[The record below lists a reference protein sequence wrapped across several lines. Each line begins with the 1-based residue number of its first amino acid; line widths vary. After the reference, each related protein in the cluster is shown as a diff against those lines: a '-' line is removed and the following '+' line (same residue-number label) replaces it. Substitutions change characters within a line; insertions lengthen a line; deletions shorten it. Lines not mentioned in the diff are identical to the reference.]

1 MKKRKVAPPFLTGI
15 WGSTGEGKKR
25 FGQRGD
31 GSGSDDLTNENRM
44 GHFKLFI
51 FLVLGLLLA
60 RLWQLTVVAGAKN
73 RELAEN
79 NRIKFVKV
87 EAPRGK
93 IFDRSGSQLAISG
106 EQFFLELE
114 SGRRAIFQE
123 QARELIE
130 QGLAGEDFES
140 DLGRVRREMVRVYP
154 LGEVAAHVIGYV
166 QSNQSEMGDRQGRLG
181 IEETYDNVLSGVD
194 GAKIVEVDA
203 QGRAISI
210 LGEKKARGGQ
220 DVVITID
227 ADLQNLAF
235 EVLAKNIKKAGVR
248 GGALVIANPKN
259 GEILALVSLP
269 SFDPLDIGK
278 FTTSADAPLFNRVV
292 AGTYTPG
299 SVFKIV
305 TSLAGLESAK
315 IDKDTEIE
323 DVGEFELGGVRF
335 SNWYYNTYG
344 GREGFL
350 KIDRAIARSNDIFFF
365 RVGERIGLGVL
376 RKWALALGF
385 GQKTGIDLPGEAFGL
400 VGDELW
406 KMANHNTGW
415 YLGDTLHLAIGQ
427 GFILATPLQV
437 NVATAFVGNGGNLIR
452 PHLVS
457 KVRAENDREIVTDS
471 NLRKVN
477 LGKENLQ
484 IVADGMRKA
493 CIKDG
498 TGWPFFEAAY
508 SVGCKTGTAEKAQG
522 NPHAWFT
529 AFAPYDDPEI
539 AITVIIE
546 NGGEGSSVA
555 GPVAREILDWWF
567 ASHIK

>member
-1 MKKRKVAPPFLTGI
+1 MKKRKIVPPVLAGI

-25 FGQRGD
+25 FWERD
-31 GSGSDDLTNENRM
+31 DDSGADLANEGRVS
-44 GHFKLFI
+44 HFKLFI
-51 FLVLGLLLA
+51 FLVLALLLA
-60 RLWQLTVVAGAKN
+60 RLWQLTVIAGAKN

-79 NRIKFVKV
+79 NRVKLV
-87 EAPRGK
+87 RIEAPRGR
-93 IFDRSGSQLAISG
+93 ILDRAGSQLAISG
-106 EQFFLELE
+106 EQFFLEKE
-114 SGRRAIFQE
+114 SERRTISAE

-140 DLGRVRREMVRVYP
+140 DLGRVRREIVRVYP
-154 LGEVAAHVIGYV
+154 LGEITAHVVGYV
-166 QSNQSEMGDRQGRLG
+166 DSQGRFG
-181 IEETYDNVLSGVD
+181 IEETYDNILSGVD

-203 QGRAISI
+203 QGKTISI

-220 DVVITID
+220 DVVLTID
-227 ADLQNLAF
+227 ADLQKMAF

-269 SFDPLDIGK
+269 SFDPVDVGK
-278 FTTSADAPLFNRVV
+278 FLTGDDAPFFNRVV
-292 AGTYTPG
+292 AGVYTPG

-305 TSLAGLESAK
+305 TSLAGLESGK

-323 DVGEFELGGVRF
+323 DVGEFELGGTKF

-344 GREGFL
+344 GRDGFL
-350 KIDRAIARSNDIFFF
+350 KIDRAIARSNDIFFY
-365 RVGERIGLGVL
+365 RVGERIGLANL
-376 RKWALALGF
+376 REWALNLGF

-400 VGDELW
+400 IGDELW
-406 KMANHNTGW
+406 KIANHKGGW

-427 GFILATPLQV
+427 GFILATPLQI
-437 NVATAFVGNGGNLIR
+437 NMMTAFVGNRGKLPR

-457 KVRAENDREIVTDS
+457 RVKAENGREIVTNS
-471 NLRKVN
+471 NLREVN
-477 LGKENLQ
+477 LDKKNLQ
-484 IVADGMRKA
+484 IVADGMKKA
-493 CIKDG
+493 CADGG
-498 TGWPFFEAAY
+498 TGWPFFEASY
-508 SVGCKTGTAEKAQG
+508 IVGCKTGTAEKAQG

-529 AFAPYDDPEI
+529 AFAPYDNPEI

-555 GPVAREILDWWF
+555 GPVAKEILDWWF
-567 ASHIK
+567 GNRK